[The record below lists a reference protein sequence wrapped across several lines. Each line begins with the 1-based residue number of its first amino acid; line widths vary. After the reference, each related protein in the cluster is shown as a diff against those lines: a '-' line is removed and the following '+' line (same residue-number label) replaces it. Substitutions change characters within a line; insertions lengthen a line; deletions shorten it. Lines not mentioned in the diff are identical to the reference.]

1 MSARLVAGLT
11 ALALATAAPAVAQTQ
26 AVPTSLDEARAQG
39 YTGRPADEPAG
50 SMLGGLLAIG
60 PGFFVHG
67 VGHYYTGDEA
77 TALKLLIGELL
88 GAGLVVAGALV
99 AARPEEAGRA
109 GPLPISLVQSGV
121 FLFLGSW
128 LADVVGTFKGAEPF
142 DDDTSRLGG
151 HALGLGYRYVG
162 DPRTARRHR
171 LVPSLT
177 LDSGRVFVQPS
188 AEIEPNF
195 SERRFA
201 LDVGGRPWRGAAGRD
216 HIAVGARLR
225 RDESAAFGYATRAAE
240 GWLAW
245 KLDLGQLIARMRRF
259 SITQRYAVGIEQFQ
273 FGASP
278 SDVPAPF
285 ADADFTSSWFSLAS
299 GFAFNAARRTHLTL
313 EFVQDPTVAIPA
325 ASAQS
330 GLLRGAFSHQ
340 YRDDLDID
348 VEILA
353 GDGFSVALGLVYAL

>member
-1 MSARLVAGLT
+1 M
-11 ALALATAAPAVAQTQ
+11 APAAAQTQ
-26 AVPTSLDEARAQG
+26 AAPKTLDEARAQG
-39 YTGRPADEPAG
+39 FEGRPANEPAG

-77 TALKLLIGELL
+77 AALKLLVGELL

-99 AARPEEAGRA
+99 AARPEEAGRT
-109 GPLPISLVQSGV
+109 GPLSTSLVQSGV

-142 DDDTSRLGG
+142 DDDTARREG
-151 HALGLGYRYVG
+151 HTLGLGYRYVG

-177 LDSGRVFVQPS
+177 LDSGRVFAQPS

-201 LDVGGRPWRGAAGRD
+201 LDLGGRPWRGSSGHD
-216 HIAVGARLR
+216 QLAVGARLR
-225 RDESAAFGYATRAAE
+225 RDESATFGYATRAAE

-245 KLDLGQLIARMRRF
+245 KLDLGHIIARMRRF
-259 SITQRYAVGIEQFQ
+259 SITQRYAVGVEQFQ

-278 SDVPAPF
+278 SEVPAPF
-285 ADADFTSSWFSLAS
+285 AETDFSSSWFSLAS
-299 GFAFNAARRTHLTL
+299 GFAFNVARRTHLKL

-348 VEILA
+348 VEVLA